1 MFTQRDAEAIAK
13 KLECSFLEGR
23 AHRYAEVLENGKLV
37 ARFGIRRA
45 SHEKGHGHIPKELHV
60 TQKQCRDLRDCPLS
74 RSQYIQL
81 LSARGLAD

>member
-13 KLECSFLEGR
+13 KLACAFREGR
-23 AHRYAEVLENGKLV
+23 GHRYAEVFENGKLV

-45 SHEKGHGHIPKELHV
+45 SHEASHGHIPRELHI

-74 RSQYIQL
+74 RSQYIDL
-81 LSARGLAD
+81 LHSRGLVD